1 MAAMYVEG
9 QELLPKDFN
18 EDLGWWTVSS
28 RRSRALTK
36 PGLGDGGSQSE
47 MPERKGAGERRDLVI
62 KNRIVN
68 VSRMPPMP
76 EEHIKIVIRPRG
88 GLNLKKVSPTTVGS
102 AVVDV
107 AGLSSEQTKED
118 IICPNVKQ
126 NILVAST
133 PERSNAERYVRLK
146 SLRVADKD
154 FEVIAYETAPHTT
167 CKGVIRNVDITDG
180 PATLERNIVNDR
192 NQLATAVKRIKNT
205 RSVIVVFDGLR
216 VPNFVRYGP
225 TLVRC
230 LLYRQQVHICYV
242 CGKLGHRADVCPAP
256 DCLEC
261 RGCGALHSEND
272 HNCVPCCKLCGGR
285 HLRAAKQCRQQYQLP
300 YVVRVRRQE
309 RARAEIAAEQEA
321 AEAAQLAH
329 QRSKGRLRPRSR
341 SRSRQRP
348 VNGTPAAKSRSVSKE
363 AHVRFPA
370 AGGGGGAPGGHTTW
384 ADKAKGF
391 TTTGRAR
398 EQRQEHVSSNKE
410 KNTIKQFE
418 RENHNLKA
426 AIEGLTKEIA
436 QLRSALPSGNRDSL
450 RQGSKHDDPVEVPR
464 SVEVAEENMADEETP
479 APKLRALSC
488 KVRAQGKPTT
498 CRNSRGP
505 GPVSTHVHSTGR
517 PRSRACF
524 GKVHPGRSRF
534 EGLVL
539 GPRTGDRS
547 RNWQARPG
555 TTPASGTRT
564 GPLLLERNTASPA
577 CYLPCSSSLHAP

>member
-1 MAAMYVEG
+1 MAAMHVEG

-18 EDLGWWTVSS
+18 EDLGWRTVSS

-47 MPERKGAGERRDLVI
+47 MPERKGAGEHRGLVI
-62 KNRIVN
+62 KKRIVKA
-68 VSRMPPMP
+68 SRMPPMP

-88 GLNLKKVSPTTVGS
+88 GLNLEKVSSTTVGS
-102 AVVDV
+102 AVVDA
-107 AGLSSEQTKED
+107 AGLSTEQTKED
-118 IICPNVKQ
+118 IICPNFKQ

-146 SLRVADKD
+146 SIRMADKY
-154 FEVIAYETAPHTT
+154 FEVSAYETAPHTT

-192 NQLATAVKRIKNT
+192 NPLAMAAKRIKNT

-230 LLYRQQVHICYV
+230 FLYRKQVDICYV
-242 CGKLGHRADVCPAP
+242 CSKLGHRADVCPAP

-261 RGCGALHSEND
+261 RGRGALNPEKD

-285 HLRAAKQCRQQYQLP
+285 HLTADKRCRQRYQLP

-329 QRSKGRLRPRSR
+329 QHSKGHSRSR
-341 SRSRQRP
+341 SCSRSRQRP
-348 VNGTPAAKSRSVSKE
+348 ATGTPEAKSRSVSRE

-370 AGGGGGAPGGHTTW
+370 AGGGGGAAGGHTTW

-398 EQRQEHVSSNKE
+398 EQCQEHVGSNTDKDR
-410 KNTIKQFE
+410 IAQLE
-418 RENHNLKA
+418 RENHSLKE

-436 QLRSALPSGNRDSL
+436 ELRSALPSGNSDSL
-450 RQGSKHDDPVEVPR
+450 SQGSKHDDPVEVPR
-464 SVEVAEENMADEETP
+464 SVEVAEENMADEKTP
-479 APKLRALSC
+479 APKKRALSS
-488 KVRAQGKPTT
+488 KVRAQGKVGSELKEMMLTLQESVNKVITRLEQIEDQEMNTVQRLGKIEVYLNETVVPAME
-498 CRNSRGP
+498 REYSQRVAQQGKSP
-505 GPVSTHVHSTGR
+505 SGAKLKIST
-517 PRSRACF
+517 A
-524 GKVHPGRSRF
+524 
-534 EGLVL
+534 
-539 GPRTGDRS
+539 
-547 RNWQARPG
+547 N
-555 TTPASGTRT
+555 
-564 GPLLLERNTASPA
+564 
-577 CYLPCSSSLHAP
+577 LHGQDGSNE